1 MRIHEIR
8 AVGLRGERP
17 EAGWS
22 DELEQNECVH
32 TLIAVITD
40 KGLTGLGLTL
50 NMDTVEQYSRGESLL
65 V

>member
-8 AVGLRGERP
+8 AVGLRGETP

-22 DELEQNECVH
+22 DELEQNDCVH
-32 TLIAVITD
+32 ILIAVITD
-40 KGLTGLGLTL
+40 EGLTGLGLTL
-50 NMDTVEQYSRGESLL
+50 NMDAVEKYDREESLL